1 MSLSTSTMNSD
12 FNHLFHLLIDSC
24 FIARRTITF
33 LPLLFDSSF
42 LLVNYFTNIAE
53 NFARFKMKPSPSCRI
68 GNCVGG
74 FPGRH
79 FSCCN
84 HMPILLIWDCSMF
97 FIHVN
102 SNIYIGTFG
111 VVIPTF
117 TLVSWVLNAI
127 DIKVIPTLPSR
138 IARTPKEVI
147 LREINMLFYFFR
159 SVQQPELLNT
169 PLSLCE
175 EAHGAEQS

>member
-1 MSLSTSTMNSD
+1 
-12 FNHLFHLLIDSC
+12 
-24 FIARRTITF
+24 
-33 LPLLFDSSF
+33 
-42 LLVNYFTNIAE
+42 
-53 NFARFKMKPSPSCRI
+53 
-68 GNCVGG
+68 
-74 FPGRH
+74 
-79 FSCCN
+79 
-84 HMPILLIWDCSMF
+84 MF

-111 VVIPTF
+111 V
-117 TLVSWVLNAI
+117 
-127 DIKVIPTLPSR
+127 VIPTLPSR